1 MPAHDLPLLIDAAKA
16 ASKIALRYWRSDQR
30 VVDKPDGAGPVSEGD
45 LAVDAALKEQLMRA
59 RSGYGWLSEETEDTP
74 ERLSQDR
81 VFIVDPID
89 GTRSY
94 VDGQET
100 WAHSLAVVENGQP
113 TAAVVYLPARDKLY
127 AAALG
132 QGATLNGEAISCG
145 TRRLADGA
153 TILVPKGNLDP
164 QHWRGSVPAFDR
176 HFRPS
181 LAYRLCL
188 IADGRFDVMLT
199 LRDAWEWDIAGGAL
213 IAAEAGAQITDRLGA
228 PLLFNS
234 KRAKTSGV
242 LTTNAAL
249 HAEVLDRL

>member
-1 MPAHDLPLLIDAAKA
+1 MPVSDLDLLIDAAKA
-16 ASKIALRYWRSDQR
+16 ASRIALHYWRSDQK

-45 LAVDAALKEQLMRA
+45 LAVDTALKEQLTQA
-59 RSGYGWLSEETEDTP
+59 RPGYGWLSEETEDTP
-74 ERLSQDR
+74 ARLSQER

-132 QGATLNGEAISCG
+132 QGATLNGQAISCG
-145 TRRLADGA
+145 TRRQADGA
-153 TILVPKGNLDP
+153 SILVPKGNLDP
-164 QHWRGSVPAFDR
+164 QHWRGGVPSFER

-228 PLLFNS
+228 PLMFNS
-234 KRAKTSGV
+234 ERAKTIGV
-242 LTTNAAL
+242 LTSNATL
-249 HAEVLDRL
+249 HTEVLARL

>member
-1 MPAHDLPLLIDAAKA
+1 MNDLPLLIDAAKA
-16 ASKIALRYWRSDQR
+16 ASKIALHYWRSDQK

-45 LAVDAALKEQLMRA
+45 LAVDAALKEQLTRA
-59 RSGYGWLSEETEDTP
+59 RPDYGWLSEETEDTP

-113 TAAVVYLPARDKLY
+113 TAAVVYLPARDKIY

-132 QGATLNGEAISCG
+132 QGATLNSQAISCG
-145 TRRLADGA
+145 NRKQADGA

-164 QHWRGSVPAFDR
+164 QHWRGDVPAFKR

-181 LAYRLCL
+181 LAYR
-188 IADGRFDVMLT
+188 RV
-199 LRDAWEWDIAGGAL
+199 
-213 IAAEAGAQITDRLGA
+213 
-228 PLLFNS
+228 
-234 KRAKTSGV
+234 
-242 LTTNAAL
+242 
-249 HAEVLDRL
+249 

>member
-1 MPAHDLPLLIDAAKA
+1 LPAHDLPLLIDAAKA
-16 ASKIALRYWRSDQR
+16 ASKIALHYWRSDQT

-59 RSGYGWLSEETEDTP
+59 RPDYGWLSEETEDTP
-74 ERLSQDR
+74 ERLSQER

-145 TRRLADGA
+145 TRADADGA
-153 TILVPKGNLDP
+153 TILVPKGNLEP

-234 KRAKTSGV
+234 KRAKTTGV

-249 HAEVLDRL
+249 HAEVLGRL